1 MDIKAFCKEK
11 VKPKFDAGVEK
22 VKAGGKK
29 VVETTKIVG
38 ETFVKNPM
46 LAVMFISTVGST
58 VVSIANT
65 ISKNKD
71 EEEDRCTT
79 YDSYAGMDITTT
91 HELSNQEILEMTERM
106 KAGQKKVEALNDM
119 GLLREDK
126 KRK

>member
-1 MDIKAFCKEK
+1 MDINSFYEEK
-11 VKPKFDAGVEK
+11 MKPKIDKGVEK

-46 LAVMFISTVGST
+46 LAVMALSTIGST
-58 VVSIANT
+58 VTTVLNTVSR
-65 ISKNKD
+65 NKE

>member
-1 MDIKAFCKEK
+1 MDIKAFCEEK
-11 VKPKFDAGVEK
+11 VKPKFDKGVEK

-46 LAVMFISTVGST
+46 LAVMALSTIGST
-58 VVSIANT
+58 VTTVLNTVSR
-65 ISKNKD
+65 NKE

>member
-1 MDIKAFCKEK
+1 MSIKSFYEEK
-11 VKPKFDAGVEK
+11 MKPKVDAGVEK

-38 ETFVKNPM
+38 ETFAKNPM
-46 LAVMFISTVGST
+46 LAVMAISTIGST
-58 VVSIANT
+58 VTTIMNTVSR
-65 ISKNKD
+65 NKE

-79 YDSYAGMDITTT
+79 YDAYAGMEITTT

-119 GLLREDK
+119 GLLKEDK

>member
-1 MDIKAFCKEK
+1 MDIKAFCEEK
-11 VKPKFDAGVEK
+11 VKPKFDKGVEK

-46 LAVMFISTVGST
+46 LAVMALSTIGST
-58 VVSIANT
+58 VTTVLNTVSR
-65 ISKNKD
+65 NKE

-119 GLLREDK
+119 GLLRDDK

>member
-1 MDIKAFCKEK
+1 MDIKAFCEEK
-11 VKPKFDAGVEK
+11 VKPKVDKGVEK

-46 LAVMFISTVGST
+46 LAVMALTTIGST
-58 VVSIANT
+58 VTTVMNT
-65 ISKNKD
+65 ISRNKE

>member
-1 MDIKAFCKEK
+1 MDIKAFCEEK
-11 VKPKFDAGVEK
+11 VKPKFDKGVEK

-46 LAVMFISTVGST
+46 LAVMALSTIGST
-58 VVSIANT
+58 VTTVLNTVSR
-65 ISKNKD
+65 NKE

-79 YDSYAGMDITTT
+79 YDSYAEMDITTT

>member
-1 MDIKAFCKEK
+1 MDIKAFCEEK
-11 VKPKFDAGVEK
+11 VKPKFDKGVEK

-46 LAVMFISTVGST
+46 LAVMALTTIGST
-58 VVSIANT
+58 VTTVMNT
-65 ISKNKD
+65 ISRNKE

>member
-1 MDIKAFCKEK
+1 MDIKAFCEEK
-11 VKPKFDAGVEK
+11 VKPKFDKGVEK

-29 VVETTKIVG
+29 VVETIKIVG

-46 LAVMFISTVGST
+46 LAVMALTTIGST
-58 VVSIANT
+58 VTTVMNT
-65 ISKNKD
+65 ISRNKE

-79 YDSYAGMDITTT
+79 YDSYAGMDVTTT